1 VISFFGVWI
10 GTATANEF
18 KGWRTVILPL
28 VYIVT
33 IIVTIYFLIAVVE
46 GTALTIEGLGQ
57 SLGLSD

>member
-1 VISFFGVWI
+1 
-10 GTATANEF
+10 
-18 KGWRTVILPL
+18 LPL